1 LTTLDLCRSLLDVLR
16 GAERGIP
23 REDISCVLTAI
34 RNAYVEHA
42 AGVPH
47 ELSRSPV
54 HLEVWPEDQQLW
66 MRIAIAC
73 FAAWE
78 GECDE
83 IRRDSGPTDGV

>member
-1 LTTLDLCRSLLDVLR
+1 MTTLELFRELLNAVR
-16 GAERGIP
+16 AAELGGI
-23 REDISCVLTAI
+23 RRADISCVLTAL

-47 ELSRSPV
+47 ELSASPV

-73 FAAWE
+73 FAVWE
-78 GECDE
+78 GEHAV
-83 IRRDSGPTDGV
+83 RSDSGTTDGV